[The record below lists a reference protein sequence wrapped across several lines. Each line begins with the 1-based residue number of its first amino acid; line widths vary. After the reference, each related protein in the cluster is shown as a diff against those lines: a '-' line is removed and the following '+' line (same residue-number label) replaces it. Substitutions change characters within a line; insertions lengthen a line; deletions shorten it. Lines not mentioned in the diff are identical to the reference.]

1 MFTFL
6 KLLLLSKCRHNWF
19 LKKLKQCIKETR
31 FYHHTFLFFKCDDL
45 SFIKAT
51 QKTLKSSKKMFQ
63 FPGWMRKNFK
73 PWNFSWRVSAETWD
87 ASCFKNGLMEKQ
99 QCSKHFERYIFSDA
113 FFKYLSKY
121 VKLVIPKILCILVLC
136 NFNFYLKIMW
146 SPAAP
151 PSKIIPSSPLH
162 QNKNFR
168 GHERRLSWV
177 WDPTYMIM
185 VPGLR
190 SFLEDLRSRVPP
202 MTWVPGLASQV
213 QPVAFCLRLPVP
225 LLDGFQVSGLTFC
238 QKSRVNMPIKEHKNL
253 IQWNWDQ

>member
-1 MFTFL
+1 MSTFL

-45 SFIKAT
+45 SFINTT

-63 FPGWMRKNFK
+63 FPGWMKKNFK

-99 QCSKHFERYIFSDA
+99 QCSKTLKEIFFQNLTDA

-136 NFNFYLKIMW
+136 NFNFYLKITW
-146 SPAAP
+146 PP
-151 PSKIIPSSPLH
+151 PSPPKQNYPLIHPTKIKISGSM
-162 QNKNFR
+162 R
-168 GHERRLSWV
+168 E
-177 WDPTYMIM
+177 DC
-185 VPGLR
+185 PG
-190 SFLEDLRSRVPP
+190 SRVPP
-202 MTWVPGLASQV
+202 IW
-213 QPVAFCLRLPVP
+213 
-225 LLDGFQVSGLTFC
+225 
-238 QKSRVNMPIKEHKNL
+238 
-253 IQWNWDQ
+253 